1 MISET
6 KFDDS
11 FPVGKFLIE
20 GFCTP
25 YRLDRNSESGGILLC
40 VREDVPS
47 SLITLDINPV
57 DSFYVELNLSN
68 NKMVDKL
75 FI

>member
-40 VREDVPS
+40 VREGVPS